1 MSGAG
6 ICIKQ
11 NSIIS
16 DKNKRAALIAFF
28 SLIINAVYA
37 VFNIVLG
44 LWDKSCWFIT
54 VGAYYLIL
62 AVLRFGVILS
72 AKRYEKSSGSRFIRT
87 FTGALLILM
96 GIVLSVSVVMSVL
109 YDVTKAMNEI
119 LVITMAAY
127 SFTKITLAII
137 NFTKRKLLSSPVL
150 SLIRNIALADAAV
163 SIFSLQRSMVVTFEG
178 MTGSE
183 ITIMNAFTGGAVCI
197 LAVLI
202 GVGIIYSDR
211 KKIKTVK

>member
-16 DKNKRAALIAFF
+16 DKTKRTALIAVI
-28 SLIINAVYA
+28 SLTVNAIYA
-37 VFNIVLG
+37 VFNIILG
-44 LWDKSCWFIT
+44 LTDKSYWFIT

-62 AVLRFGVILS
+62 AVLRFGVIIS
-72 AKRYEKSSGSRFIRT
+72 AKRYEKEKSGSRFIRA
-87 FTGALLILM
+87 FTGVLLILM
-96 GIVLSVSVVMSVL
+96 GIILSLSVVMSVL
-109 YDVTKAMNEI
+109 YDVTKEMNEI

-127 SFTKITLAII
+127 SFTKITLAVI
-137 NFTKRKLLSSPVL
+137 NFTKRKMLVSPVL

-178 MTGSE
+178 MTASE
-183 ITIMNAFTGGAVCI
+183 ITIMNTFTGSAVCI
-197 LAVLI
+197 LAILI
-202 GVGIIYSDR
+202 GVGIIYSD
-211 KKIKTVK
+211 VKNK